1 MQTYILK
8 RLLLA
13 VPTVLGA
20 ITLVFF
26 ALQLAPGDPM
36 SLFLPP
42 DMATSADEKTINEIR
57 ARYGFDLPLHQQ
69 YFNYLR
75 DTARLDFGTSLR
87 TRTEVKSELVSRIGH
102 TAELGFAALV
112 ISLALGVTLGLVS
125 AIKRGTWI
133 DRTFMALAVSG
144 IALPSF
150 WLALMLVLFF
160 SLQLKILPASGYGGS
175 IFTLEGFRY
184 AILPIVTLGLTGA
197 GSFARYTRSSMLE
210 VLSRDYVRTARAKG
224 LKESRVV
231 TRHALRNAWIPLII
245 LVSVA
250 FGNILSGA
258 VIVETVFGWPGIGR
272 YLVSGIAGRDF
283 PVVQACVLVIAVSF
297 VLVNLLSDVMV
308 GVADPRI
315 RLK

>member
-1 MQTYILK
+1 MQTFILK
-8 RLLLA
+8 RLLLS
-13 VPTVLGA
+13 VPTILGA

-26 ALQLAPGDPM
+26 ALQMAPGDPM
-36 SLFLPP
+36 ALFLPP
-42 DMATSADEKTINEIR
+42 DMATSANEETINEIR

-69 YFNYLR
+69 YFNYLK
-75 DTARLDFGTSLR
+75 DTAQLDFGTSLR
-87 TRTEVKSELVSRIGH
+87 TRTEVKSELISRIGH
-102 TAELGFAALV
+102 TAELGFAAL
-112 ISLALGVTLGLVS
+112 IMSLALGVTLGLVS
-125 AIKRGTWI
+125 AIKRGSWV
-133 DRTFMALAVSG
+133 DKLFMA
-144 IALPSF
+144 
-150 WLALMLVLFF
+150 M
-160 SLQLKILPASGYGGS
+160 PASGYGGS
-175 IFTLEGFRY
+175 VFTPEGAKY
-184 AILPIVTLGLTGA
+184 AVLPIVTLGLTGA

-224 LKESRVV
+224 LKESLVV

-315 RLK
+315 RLQ